1 MTASAVA
8 HLCGVPRVALY
19 AEVSSTMD
27 AAHQLAEHGAP
38 SGTLVLTDRQTAG
51 RGRYGRAW
59 TSSPGTALTVTL
71 IERPMDPLATLVLS
85 LRLGL
90 RAAPVLDRFA
100 LHQVQLKWP
109 NDLLLPEGKLG
120 GVLVEARWRNQR
132 LEWVAIGIGINV
144 VAPGVPGA
152 AGLSVGVHRLDL
164 LGDLV
169 PALRAAVTVPGSLTE
184 EEIAAFAARDWA
196 RGRMATTPAVGT
208 VRGLAAS
215 GALIIETTQGPV
227 ECVTGSLV
235 LTGA

>member
-1 MTASAVA
+1 VA

-19 AEVSSTMD
+19 AEIGSTMD
-27 AAHQLAEHGAP
+27 AAHELAEHGAP

-59 TSSPGTALTVTL
+59 TSAPGTALTVTL
-71 IERPMDPLATLVLS
+71 IERPTDPRATLVLS

-100 LHQVQLKWP
+100 PHQVQLKWP
-109 NDLLLPEGKLG
+109 NDLLLPEGKVG

-144 VAPGVPGA
+144 VSPEAPDA
-152 AGLSVGVHRLDL
+152 AGLSAGVHRLDL

-169 PALRAAVTVPGSLTE
+169 PALRAGVAVPGGLTE
-184 EEIAAFAARDWA
+184 EEIAAFATRDWA
-196 RGRMATTPAVGT
+196 RGRLAVTPAVGT
-208 VRGLAAS
+208 VRGLSSA
-215 GALIIETTQGPV
+215 GALIIETTEGLV

-235 LTGA
+235 LTGV